1 MTTISRQRIAII
13 GGGFAGAVT
22 ALKLIEACTRP
33 LHLIIFESTH
43 ELGRGIAYSTR
54 NNDHLINGPARMFG
68 LYPENPGHLATWLAQ
83 HAAQYGWQPPA
94 GVAFD
99 NSFPPRW
106 IFGIYVQATL
116 QAALLQDARRV
127 HIEKVKDRVTDLQE
141 SNRGYLITA
150 ASGDTWNADKVVLAT
165 GLFRADA
172 ASTFTIAPEL
182 QHDPRLIDD
191 VWRDDAWRAVRADSS
206 LLLIGSSLTAL
217 DAMLN
222 AEKHGFNGNYFSISR
237 RGLQVKRRED
247 ADPWPD
253 VLAPDNLPRTLRAL
267 LRQVQAARHAI
278 RAGGHNWQRLP
289 GAVRPHLPQLWTH
302 ASLKDRQRFLRHLRP
317 YWEIALHR
325 AAPES
330 GYKLEKI
337 VAAGRYQQL
346 TGRITAVRSG
356 PGQKIDV
363 LWAQRSDGTSHS
375 ILVDR
380 VVNAQGYEFDWRKI
394 DDALIRNLL
403 KQQLVQPHE
412 TGFGIAA
419 DPASGA
425 VIGRDGRA
433 SRQLFAVGHPLRGA
447 VWESNSIPEQLTGA
461 TATALALAALI
472 EQETHADATE
482 SLEDDKFPVLAG
494 ANLT

>member
-1 MTTISRQRIAII
+1 MTTNSRQRIAII

-22 ALKLIEACTRP
+22 ALKLIEATIRP

-68 LYPENPGHLATWLAQ
+68 LYPQRPDHLTAWLAQ
-83 HAAQYGWQPPA
+83 HAAQYGWQPPN

-106 IFGIYVQATL
+106 IFGVYMQATL

-127 HIEKVKDRVTDLQE
+127 HIEKVKDRVIDLQTADA
-141 SNRGYLITA
+141 GYLISA
-150 ASGDTWNADKVVLAT
+150 ASGDTWRADKVVLAT
-165 GLFRADA
+165 GLFRTTT
-172 ASTFTIAPEL
+172 ASTFAIAPGL
-182 QHDPRLIDD
+182 QDDPRLIDD
-191 VWRDDAWRAVRADSS
+191 VWHDELWKPVRTDRK
-206 LLLIGSSLTAL
+206 LLIIGSSLTAL

-222 AEKHGFNGNYFSISR
+222 AEKHGFSGNYIGISR
-237 RGLQVKRRED
+237 RGLQLKGRED

-267 LRQVQAARHAI
+267 LRQVQSARHAI

-302 ASLKDRQRFLRHLRP
+302 ASLQDRQRFLRHLRP
-317 YWEIALHR
+317 YWEISLHR

-337 VAAGRYQQL
+337 IAADRYQQL
-346 TGRITAVRSG
+346 SGRITALRPG
-356 PGQKIDV
+356 PEQKIEV
-363 LWAQRSDGTSHS
+363 SWTRRSDGVSHT

-380 VVNAQGYEFDWRKI
+380 VINAQGYEFDWRKI
-394 DDALIRNLL
+394 DDPLISNLL
-403 KQQLVQPHE
+403 QRQLVQPHE
-412 TGFGIAA
+412 TGFGIDA
-419 DPASGA
+419 DPTTGA
-425 VIGRDGRA
+425 VIDSDGRA
-433 SRQLFAVGHPLRGA
+433 SRHLFAVGHPLRGA
-447 VWESNSIPEQLTGA
+447 VWESNSIPEQLAGASA
-461 TATALALAALI
+461 TASALAAAI
-472 EQETHADATE
+472 EHDANAAATE
-482 SLEDDKFPVLAG
+482 PLEDNKYPLLAG